1 MAKKDVFLRFKK
13 SKNAWTKNKLKPIEK
28 RIITTILDDQ
38 QFQDQVLTIHHFKSN
53 SEKVKKIVKLMIY
66 NLYLSYKNNSDLVI
80 TLDNSLLSDNGI
92 SVKIYKGVI
101 LELVKLD
108 YVKLSKGYFNQI
120 NQIHRRTSLTV
131 SESLKNMYDR
141 QFVNLSTESKINRF
155 QPSLVEDKAV
165 QVQPKAEIANS
176 AQNGLKTQLNTI
188 QDEDKIIH
196 ISNAELT
203 PINNNGKIK
212 IKIKNKQNGDEK
224 YVILDKENKKDMEML
239 NIVLNCQYYH
249 ITNDYKVQYQGDT
262 LLDIYSNYTEQLIQ
276 KVTNGK

>member
-13 SKNAWTKNKLKPIEK
+13 SKNAWIKNKLKPIEK

-53 SEKVKKIVKLMIY
+53 SEKVKKLVKLMIY

-92 SVKIYKGVI
+92 SIKVYKGVI
-101 LELVKLD
+101 LEFVKLD

-120 NQIHRRTSLTV
+120 HQIHRRTSLTV

-141 QFVNLSTESKINRF
+141 QFIDLSTESKIKRF

-165 QVQPKAEIANS
+165 QIQPKAEMAKP
-176 AQNGLKTQLNTI
+176 AQNGFKTQLNTI
-188 QDEDKIIH
+188 QDKDKIIH

-203 PINNNGKIK
+203 PINNNGIIK
-212 IKIKNKQNGDEK
+212 IKIKDKDKETEK
-224 YVILDKENKKDMEML
+224 YITLDKANDNEMNML
-239 NIVLNCQYYH
+239 NLVLNCEHYH
-249 ITNDYKVQYQGDT
+249 ITNDYQVKYQGDK
-262 LLDIYSNYTEQLIQ
+262 LLDIYSNYTEQLINTI
-276 KVTNGK
+276 KNEK